1 MYCTYRPAVYSG
13 GDVYVSDDVSPL
25 PSLLVPLDPRWLCQC
40 QLLLRHY
47 SGILPGSGIQTLSIV
62 YSCITA
68 VSLLLQVFLV
78 SDVMYSFL
86 VHRYDLC
93 HGLPRVDSHG
103 HTIALALR

>member
-1 MYCTYRPAVYSG
+1 MHTDLRYTLVVLCMFLMTSVLCPVFWYLWIHAGSANANFFFATTLAYSLAQVYT
-13 GDVYVSDDVSPL
+13 P
-25 PSLLVPLDPRWLCQC
+25 
-40 QLLLRHY
+40 
-47 SGILPGSGIQTLSIV
+47 SIV
-62 YSCITA
+62 YSCITG

-86 VHRYDLC
+86 VHKYDLC